1 MSAPSGLHASVP
13 PSAPGDVVNW
23 LNSDD
28 YYWGDAL
35 WTVGRAYAAHPGY
48 GLYVG
53 NGLRCDQRTGRH
65 RYRAGGGNQAIC
77 AGAPLGWKVGCDE
90 GDDGGQDQGGAD
102 ALEK

>member
-1 MSAPSGLHASVP
+1 MRLGRGVSHTAGEREDRHHDYDLAREHPAPRE
-13 PSAPGDVVNW
+13 
-23 LNSDD
+23 
-28 YYWGDAL
+28 
-35 WTVGRAYAAHPGY
+35 VGREEPP
-48 GLYVG
+48 
-53 NGLRCDQRTGRH
+53 DQRTGRH